1 MKMVRLLSIKRVK
14 AVKYKVLKDGYT
26 VPSYVPFSTGGGI

>member
-1 MKMVRLLSIKRVK
+1 MEGVK

-26 VPSYVPFSTGGGI
+26 VPNYLPFSTGGGI